1 MCVCC
6 GYYFCLLSLL
16 RLDCCCCCCFC
27 FCFSCCIPV
36 LFLLSLMLHW
46 QHTHTQIHEH
56 SHLTTTHVAHASNA
70 CGKQLPLSVLTPLL
84 QLQLQLSARPS
95 LHTEVCNCLSVLT
108 LSLSVPLALLRLTV
122 NVVWCAL
129 SLLCSALLLSPVDLL
144 LLSVL
149 TRGSGLTVIA
159 AVVWHLMVKFEHF
172 FINFFFFC

>member
-1 MCVCC
+1 MLKCVITSVLLVAAAVALLCSSQFQLLNMCVCC

-122 NVVWCAL
+122 NVV
-129 SLLCSALLLSPVDLL
+129 
-144 LLSVL
+144 
-149 TRGSGLTVIA
+149 
-159 AVVWHLMVKFEHF
+159 
-172 FINFFFFC
+172 

>member
-1 MCVCC
+1 MLKCVITSVLVAAAVALLCSSQFQLLNMCVCC

-16 RLDCCCCCCFC
+16 RLVCCCCFC

-95 LHTEVCNCLSVLT
+95 LLTEVCNCLSVLT

-122 NVVWCAL
+122 NVV
-129 SLLCSALLLSPVDLL
+129 
-144 LLSVL
+144 
-149 TRGSGLTVIA
+149 
-159 AVVWHLMVKFEHF
+159 
-172 FINFFFFC
+172 